1 MIKNLY
7 VKFIFIGFL
16 NTCLGFSIFFFLLFV
31 EVNYNV
37 ALLIEYLCILI
48 LSYLLNK
55 NYTFQFLNNNL
66 ILFKNYLILFILSYL
81 INLLLLNILLFL
93 FDISPVVSQVICLF
107 LCSPLSFIIQRN
119 YIFKI

>member
-16 NTCLGFSIFFFLLFV
+16 NTSLGFSIFFFLLFV
-31 EVNYNV
+31 GVNYNV
-37 ALLIEYLCILI
+37 ALLIEYLCILL

-55 NYTFQFLNNNL
+55 NYTFKFLNNNL
-66 ILFKNYLILFILSYL
+66 LLFKNYLILFIFTY
-81 INLLLLNILLFL
+81 IVNLLILNFLLFL

-107 LCSPLSFIIQRN
+107 LCSPLSFIIQRD
-119 YIFKI
+119 YIFKL